1 MSTKRR
7 LVKVNNRI
15 KEVIDTVVPGAAV
28 WGSIT
33 GTLSSQSDLQTALNA
48 KQAAYA
54 ILTTLGS
61 LANATGVL
69 TNNGAGVLSWAT
81 PATGTVTSV
90 AVSSTD
96 LSVVGSPITTSGT
109 FTLDINTNAVT
120 YAKFQQVTGLSV
132 VGVTGTSTAN
142 VAAITGTANQVLRVN
157 GAGTALEFGQ
167 VNLASPNAVTGT
179 LAEGKGGTGNNSY
192 AIGDLLYASGATTL
206 SKLADVSAGSYL
218 RSGGVTTAPLWS
230 TLKLPNTATVN
241 YIPHATSANTIGESG
256 NLQFDGINFGVG
268 GASAGSRVQITAGT
282 LTDGATIN
290 ALRVTATMPTTISQ
304 TSNGVDF
311 QITSAGSS
319 AFAQRAMNINY
330 LAGYTGASTTVA
342 LGATC
347 AVAGTNGFASS
358 LGAGNFGM
366 SGAASATCTGT
377 NVGVF
382 GSGTNGDISVG
393 VLGRAN
399 TAKNSATNIGV
410 IGIARNTGTSPIQ
423 TGGYFGLHAAYP
435 TMASAALMCDNGS
448 ETSDIFVARDNGTAK
463 FKVADAGNVVCS
475 DAALAT
481 NATNGF
487 LYIPTCA
494 GTPTGVPT
502 AFTGTVAMVFDTT
515 NNKLYIYDG
524 GWLGGTTPGAFV

>member
-1 MSTKRR
+1 MATKRK
-7 LVKVNNRI
+7 LVKVNNRV
-15 KEVIDTVVPGAAV
+15 KEVIDPVVSGAAV

-33 GTLSSQSDLQTALNA
+33 GTLSSQSDLQSALNT

-54 ILTTLGS
+54 ILSTLGV
-61 LANATGVL
+61 LANASGVL
-69 TNNGAGVLSWAT
+69 TNNGAGVLSWAAA
-81 PATGTVTSV
+81 ATGTVTSV
-90 AVSSTD
+90 GVSSTD
-96 LSVVGSPITTSGT
+96 LSVSGSPITTSGSI
-109 FTLDINTNAVT
+109 TLNVNTNAVT
-120 YAKFQQVTGLSV
+120 YAKFQQVAALSV
-132 VGVTGTSTAN
+132 VGNGTNALAN
-142 VAAITGTANQVLRVN
+142 ASAITGTANQVLVVN
-157 GAGTALEFGQ
+157 GAGTSLAFGQ
-167 VNLASPNAVTGT
+167 VNLSSPNAVTGT
-179 LAEGKGGTGNNSY
+179 LAESKGGTGNNSY
-192 AIGDLLYASGATTL
+192 AIGDLLYASGATAL
-206 SKLADVSAGSYL
+206 SKLADVSVGSYL

-230 TLKLPNTATVN
+230 TLKLPNTATQYYVP
-241 YIPHATSANTIGESG
+241 YPATANNINESS
-256 NLQFDGINFGVG
+256 NFQFDGTNLSVG
-268 GASAGSRVQITAGT
+268 GASSGHRLNVIAGT
-282 LTDGATIN
+282 LTDLTN
-290 ALRVTATMPTTISQ
+290 ALRITATMPTVITA
-304 TSNGVDF
+304 TNNAVDF

-347 AVAGTNGFASS
+347 AAAGTNGFASS

-366 SGAASATCTGT
+366 SGSAQATCTGT

-410 IGIARNTGTSPIQ
+410 LGIARNTGSSPIQ

-463 FKVADAGNVVCS
+463 FKITDLGNVVCS
-475 DAALAT
+475 NAALAT
-481 NATNGF
+481 NATDGF

-502 AFTGTVAMVFDTT
+502 AQTGTVAMVFDTT

-524 GWLGGTTPGAFV
+524 GWLGGTTPGAFT